1 MAIQACY
8 SANPAGNMT
17 FRFDVSA
24 RDGAAR
30 QGRLQTAHGPIE
42 TPTFM
47 PVGTAATVKAM
58 TPEAVRETGAQIILG
73 NTYHLML
80 RPTAARVAKL
90 GGLHKFINLPG
101 PTLTVYCG
109 FHAMSSSPPHKVTQ
123 ARAAPPYQ

>member
-80 RPTAARVAKL
+80 RPNAERVAKL
-90 GGLHKFINLPG
+90 GRLNNFKTRQG
-101 PTLTVYCG
+101 PTLQIG
-109 FHAMSSSPPHKVTQ
+109 RATQ
-123 ARAAPPYQ
+123 RARVRQSV